1 MIYCCFY
8 GDLLMLLSNRC
19 RAYEVHKGET
29 DRLVQ
34 KWQDKLVSEI
44 GSTVNLRYAYVK
56 QNFDK
61 IAADFSKIE
70 LDLTPKVRVGV
81 VGEIYIKYAPLG
93 NNHLQDFWNPKTVRL
108 SFPV

>member
-1 MIYCCFY
+1 M
-8 GDLLMLLSNRC
+8 R
-19 RAYEVHKGET
+19 VHKGET